1 MPRHQVRY
9 WLEANVPRTKL
20 ETLDEK
26 RAWHRMLYDAGY
38 CGTGRPEEYGG
49 QPARPM
55 EQAIVAEEMARAN
68 APTGLDHLGID
79 IYVAIDET

>member
-38 CGTGRPEEYGG
+38 
-49 QPARPM
+49 
-55 EQAIVAEEMARAN
+55 
-68 APTGLDHLGID
+68 
-79 IYVAIDET
+79 